1 MHPGQGSGCLSVS
14 RQPAPVR
21 DARAAGLHDYNHK
34 GQPTVRW
41 AVLESLRY
49 QLSSDGGSYRESQLA
64 LIRTFLLSSSPG
76 ERACSPPVPCAT
88 VSLTPLRTA
97 RRLCRRR
104 AEHSAQGRETK
115 APDSTDLGPAHLCG
129 VQRQWHLLL
138 RHALQISPRLWQLQ
152 QGGSSGQVVPLEAV
166 TSTVLPGLTALK
178 LILFSVSATAWYLG
192 RR

>member
-64 LIRTFLLSSSPG
+64 LIRTFSLSSSPG

-97 RRLCRRR
+97 RRLCRPR
-104 AEHSAQGRETK
+104 A
-115 APDSTDLGPAHLCG
+115 ST
-129 VQRQWHLLL
+129 LL
-138 RHALQISPRLWQLQ
+138 RAAIQRHRIPSAESFHGPWQLQ

-178 LILFSVSATAWYLG
+178 LIPFSVSATAWYLG
-192 RR
+192 RRWQFTTSNYVIIITRT